1 MQGTITKLTVN
12 SNAMNNNF
20 EFKDLLKI
28 TVFFFLVILKLP
40 KRQKQNK

>member
-28 TVFFFLVILKLP
+28 TVFFFFSNFEVAK
-40 KRQKQNK
+40 KTETK